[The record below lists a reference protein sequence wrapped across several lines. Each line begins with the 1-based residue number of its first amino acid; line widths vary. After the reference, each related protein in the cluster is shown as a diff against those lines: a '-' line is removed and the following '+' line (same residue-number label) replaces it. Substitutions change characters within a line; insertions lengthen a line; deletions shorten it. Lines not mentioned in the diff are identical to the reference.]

1 MVSPRARLAARENPR
16 YKATVTSLTIWV
28 NHRLTARQQE
38 RLHEVTAPHR
48 LLLKPGATSAPELSE
63 VDVAFGQPPIAD
75 VVESPRLRW
84 VQLSSAGYGSYD
96 RPDLRE
102 AFSRRG
108 AVLTKSSY
116 VYAAP
121 CAEHVLGFMLAWARQ
136 LPAAFRAQ
144 LQGRGWPQEE
154 LRGRSFLLEEQQII
168 LFGFGSIGA
177 RLVELLSPFTRRVV
191 GVRRKVRGDEAVP
204 TIRFEDATLPSRLG
218 QADHVVNL
226 MPGAPGTA
234 HYFDAARFASFK
246 QGSVFYNVGR
256 GTTVDQAALMGHL
269 TSGHLRAALLDVTE
283 PEPLPPDHP
292 LWQTPNC
299 FITPHSAGG
308 HHDEGERLVQHFMA
322 NFARFVR
329 SEPVLDRAF

>member
-1 MVSPRARLAARENPR
+1 M
-16 YKATVTSLTIWV
+16 TSLTIWV

-38 RLHEVTAPHR
+38 RLQELTAPHR

-75 VVESPRLRW
+75 VLKSPRLRW

-96 RPDLRE
+96 RPDLRQ
-102 AFSRRG
+102 AFAQRG

-121 CAEHVLGFMLAWARQ
+121 CAEHVLGLMLAWARQ
-136 LPAAFRAQ
+136 LPAAFRTQ
-144 LQGRGWPQEE
+144 LEDRGWPQEE
-154 LRGRSFLLEEQQII
+154 LRGKSYLLGEQSVI

-191 GVRRKVRGDEAVP
+191 GVRRRVRGDETIP
-204 TIRFEDATLPSRLG
+204 TVSFDDPALSERLG

-226 MPGAPGTA
+226 LPGAPATA
-234 HYFDAARFASFK
+234 HYFDNARFTSFK
-246 QGSVFYNVGR
+246 QGAVFYNVGR
-256 GTTVDQAALMGHL
+256 GTTVDQVALIRHL
-269 TSGHLRAALLDVTE
+269 ASGHLRAALLDVTE
-283 PEPLPPDHP
+283 PEPLPPEHP

-308 HHDEGERLVQHFMA
+308 HHDEGERLVQHFMT
-322 NFARFVR
+322 NFARFAR